1 MKIYRI
7 VNKKYGNNCLLED
20 ILEIFS
26 YGEICKYWNY
36 QGLGKFVGFEGYFWV
51 WIVRMEE

>member
-7 VNKKYGNNCLLED
+7 VNKKRGNNCLLED